1 MAKNTDVSDT
11 DLNRHLKKI
20 SEWVF
25 KWKINFNPDPAK
37 QAQEIGISRSAN
49 DQSPSLIFQSKY
61 GCANLPS
68 KTFRNAFRSQ
78 GSNNMG
84 GRLKIK
90 DNLQVGSLNKWIRIK
105 IDFIFFLK
113 GGRGGGG
120 GHGVRKN
127 LRVIGNRNDKK
138 FQLRKMFSHNNQV
151 S

>member
-1 MAKNTDVSDT
+1 
-11 DLNRHLKKI
+11 
-20 SEWVF
+20 
-25 KWKINFNPDPAK
+25 
-37 QAQEIGISRSAN
+37 
-49 DQSPSLIFQSKY
+49 
-61 GCANLPS
+61 
-68 KTFRNAFRSQ
+68 
-78 GSNNMG
+78 MG